1 MPQLRYL
8 CCKAVIVVKTPE
20 PCVPDF
26 SFRPPCH
33 TSSLLYED
41 CCRTSVCANHP
52 TVRKGCSL
60 LLLSR
65 ELIAAPRYPKPSP
78 GRYPSLCRV
87 LCPRTPAH
95 NTRRHGHPLAG
106 VSWSIGVGRCELPR
120 ILFRRNTNVV

>member
-65 ELIAAPRYPKPSP
+65 GELIAQSLFVPLFTEVR
-78 GRYPSLCRV
+78 GRGFSEV
-87 LCPRTPAH
+87 GV
-95 NTRRHGHPLAG
+95 GHPRGGSYPLLDK
-106 VSWSIGVGRCELPR
+106 RCSHPR
-120 ILFRRNTNVV
+120 LI